1 MSRKRQPQASAA
13 APNTCLAD
21 SKNAIGIV
29 RVSTVKQSDGNSP
42 DVQQAGIEAYARRNG
57 LKLLEV
63 RRVYESGKDSEARPL
78 YRSAMDE
85 ALRCGNVIF
94 WVWDRTGRNLTD
106 HEQLEKDVKAGRL
119 TVHIAHEGRAFDR
132 RTPDGDW
139 LVADISKVTA
149 KQYSR
154 ELRRRCLEG
163 MVAKAESGGY
173 PTKPPLG
180 YVIRRDIGP
189 DGEAKQRG
197 GTIVKQPWCDALL
210 HRMRELRVAGQ
221 SFRLIADQV
230 IEEGLVPENKRRG
243 FTRPSRA
250 GWVENLLKNPFYA
263 GYFFWRDVRYP
274 ARHEPV
280 FSAAQWAELQTAS
293 DGKPAPL
300 RTAKRDAA
308 LAGFLK
314 CAQCGCQITY
324 DPKSRDG
331 RVYHYYRCANGKK
344 QHSKLIYVTQESI
357 MRGFASA
364 AESIAIDVVIADEL
378 TRILNESHATTRAE
392 RRRESA
398 KFQREL
404 EDIDVDENKLFDLLS
419 SGVTDEAS
427 YKRQLQRIRDRRGE
441 ATRKLAKANE
451 DLDDAQLD
459 TLRSTLELAKSAKIT
474 WATRSVAEQRRFLEI
489 VVSNVRL
496 DGQTV
501 RYDLRKPFQIL
512 SELRE
517 DPTWR
522 TREDSNFRPSDS

>member
-1 MSRKRQPQASAA
+1 M
-13 APNTCLAD
+13 L
-21 SKNAIGIV
+21 G
-29 RVSTVKQSDGNSP
+29 
-42 DVQQAGIEAYARRNG
+42 RRG
-57 LKLLEV
+57 LLLPF
-63 RRVYESGKDSEARPL
+63 GPL
-78 YRSAMDE
+78 R
-85 ALRCGNVIF
+85 
-94 WVWDRTGRNLTD
+94 
-106 HEQLEKDVKAGRL
+106 
-119 TVHIAHEGRAFDR
+119 RAFGR
-132 RTPDGDW
+132 VLCVVGFFALP
-139 LVADISKVTA
+139 VAADISKVTA

-154 ELRRRCLEG
+154 ELKRRCLEG
-163 MVAKAESGGY
+163 MVARAESGRYLG
-173 PTKPPLG
+173 KPPLG
-180 YVIRRDIGP
+180 YIILPATGP

-197 GTIVKQPWCDALL
+197 GTIVKLPWCDPLL
-210 HRMRELRVAGQ
+210 RRMHALRVSGQ

-280 FSAAQWAELQTAS
+280 FSAAEWAELQAVS
-293 DGKPAPL
+293 EGKPAPL
-300 RTAKRDAA
+300 RTTKRDAA

-314 CAQCGCQITY
+314 CAECGCQITY

-344 QHSKLIYVTQESI
+344 QHSKLTYVSEATI

-378 TRILNESHATTRAE
+378 TRILNESHAATRAE

-404 EDIDVDENKLFDLLS
+404 DDINTDENRLVDLLMAR
-419 SGVTDEAS
+419 TLDEPS
-427 YKRQLQRIRDRRGE
+427 YKAQLQRIRDRRDA

-474 WATRSVAEQRRFLEI
+474 WAARSVADQRRFLEI